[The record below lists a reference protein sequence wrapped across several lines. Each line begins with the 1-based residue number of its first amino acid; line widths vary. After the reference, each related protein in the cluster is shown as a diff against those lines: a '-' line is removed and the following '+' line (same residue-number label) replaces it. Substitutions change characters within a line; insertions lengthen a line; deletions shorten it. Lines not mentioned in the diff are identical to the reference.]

1 MSGIDASDLRPA
13 MLEKERLDAIRIVLV
28 EPTHP
33 GNIGATARAMKTMGL
48 SRLHLV
54 NPKSFPSAE
63 ATARAAGADDILFD
77 AEVYD
82 DFVSA
87 IARCGWVIGT
97 TARPRRLP
105 AEELLPDQCA
115 ARVLE
120 KAAHCDVALVFG
132 RESSGLSNQEIE
144 RCHGVTTIPT
154 EPTFASLNIAS
165 AVQILGYE
173 IRRQLPSSLSGIDAG
188 RVPALVENMERFYSS
203 LEQTLTEV
211 GYLDPEAP
219 KQLMRRLR
227 RLFSRANPDAIEL
240 NILMGIL
247 SAARKAAARRHKA
260 IVGSES
266 E

>member
-1 MSGIDASDLRPA
+1 MP
-13 MLEKERLDAIRIVLV
+13 ENERLQRIRIVLV

-33 GNIGATARAMKTMGL
+33 GNIGAVARAMKTMGL

-54 NPKSFPSAE
+54 RPRSFPSAV

-77 AEVYD
+77 ARVHD

-87 IARCGWVIGT
+87 IAHCGWVVGA

-105 AEELLPDQCA
+105 AEELLPDLCA

-120 KAAHCDVALVFG
+120 KAAASEVALVFG
-132 RESSGLSNQEIE
+132 RESSGLSNQEVE
-144 RCHGVTTIPT
+144 RCNGIVTIPT

-165 AVQILGYE
+165 AVQVLGYE
-173 IRRQLPSSLSGIDAG
+173 IRRQLPSLSAATNAG
-188 RVPALVENMERFYSS
+188 PVPASVESMERFYSS
-203 LEQTLTEV
+203 MEQTLVEI

-247 SAARKAAARRHKA
+247 SAARKTASRRCQA

>member
-1 MSGIDASDLRPA
+1 MP
-13 MLEKERLDAIRIVLV
+13 ENKKLDNIRIVLI

-33 GNIGATARAMKTMGL
+33 GNIGAVARAMKTMGL

-54 NPKSFPSAE
+54 RPRSFPSAE
-63 ATARAAGADDILFD
+63 ATARAAGADDILFEARVHD
-77 AEVYD
+77 G
-82 DFVSA
+82 FVSA
-87 IARCGWVIGT
+87 IARCGWVVGT

-120 KAAHCDVALVFG
+120 KAAASEVALVFG

-144 RCHGVTTIPT
+144 HCNGIVTIPT

-165 AVQILGYE
+165 AVQVLGYE
-173 IRRQLPSSLSGIDAG
+173 IRRQLPSFSAASDAG
-188 RVPALVENMERFYSS
+188 PAPAPVESMERFYSS
-203 LEQTLTEV
+203 LEQTLAEI

-227 RLFSRANPDAIEL
+227 RFFSRANPDAIEF

-247 SAARKAAARRHKA
+247 SAARKAATRRHQA

>member
-1 MSGIDASDLRPA
+1 MNGTDPSDPPPA
-13 MLEKERLDAIRIVLV
+13 MLHHEILEAIRIVLV

-54 NPKSFPSAE
+54 RPKSFPSAD
-63 ATARAAGADDILFD
+63 ATARAAGADDVLFD
-77 AEVYD
+77 AVVHD

-87 IARCGWVIGT
+87 IACCGWVVGT
-97 TARPRRLP
+97 TARSRRLP
-105 AEELLPDQCA
+105 AEELIPDQCA

-120 KAAHCDVALVFG
+120 KAAQSDVALVFG
-132 RESSGLSNQEIE
+132 RERSGLTNQEIE
-144 RCHGVTTIPT
+144 RCHAMVTIPA
-154 EPTFASLNIAS
+154 EPTFSSLNIAS
-165 AVQILGYE
+165 AVQVLGYE
-173 IRRQLPSSLSGIDAG
+173 IRRQLLSSRTGAETG
-188 RVPALVENMERFYSS
+188 PAPASVENMERFYSS
-203 LEQTLTEV
+203 LAQTLTEI
-211 GYLDPEAP
+211 GYLDPQAP

-247 SAARKAAARRHKA
+247 TAARKAAARRSKA
-260 IVGSES
+260 MAGSES